1 MDFSNIEVSI
11 LFFCIVFAGLNT
23 TITLCLIQRDKVILP
38 IFFLFLTFRFLEP
51 IIYIVCSKNKI
62 KNIVFL
68 SALYILIVILILNHY
83 HKIKKKNTLQVILV
97 GEEIYRKKEQKKRKK
112 QLNKKQ
118 KRVASRQNEKR
129 YSHREISKK
138 QKRTRKR
145 KHKHDK

>member
-68 SALYILIVILILNHY
+68 SALYILIVILILNHFIDLSISTSLIKLY
-83 HKIKKKNTLQVILV
+83 FNSKILSSYVV
-97 GEEIYRKKEQKKRKK
+97 
-112 QLNKKQ
+112 
-118 KRVASRQNEKR
+118 
-129 YSHREISKK
+129 ISK
-138 QKRTRKR
+138 TLSTICL
-145 KHKHDK
+145 